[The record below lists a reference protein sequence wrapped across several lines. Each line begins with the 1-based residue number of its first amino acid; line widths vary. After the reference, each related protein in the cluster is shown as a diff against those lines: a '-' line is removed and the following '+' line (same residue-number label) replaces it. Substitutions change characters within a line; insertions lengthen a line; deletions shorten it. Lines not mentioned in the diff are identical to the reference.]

1 MFVYNRSMATDPIRF
16 DVKEILGQV
25 DAIEKQLIPRAARLA
40 ANRAVFD
47 ATVALKKEAQNKF
60 NKVNT
65 YTLGSFQYQKPEQID
80 KKTLRASV
88 FISSEK
94 RQTNRSSDY
103 LAPQIY
109 GGPAFRT
116 RFQRGLQ
123 NAATYIGKD
132 NTPILKRS
140 EVMAPA
146 TKITPST
153 YSVIMNQM
161 RGISKPR
168 NNRYFYMGEK
178 SVRNSG
184 YKKGI
189 YKRQNKKLKLM
200 LVQINTPTFRPKI
213 FDFFQVAEDT
223 VRESFNRNLLKEIGR

>member
-1 MFVYNRSMATDPIRF
+1 MARPPIKF
-16 DVKEILGQV
+16 DVKQILGRV

-47 ATVALKKEAQNKF
+47 ATVALKEEAQNKF
-60 NKVNT
+60 DKVNS
-65 YTLGSFQYQKPEQID
+65 YTRGAFQYQKPEMINN
-80 KKTLRASV
+80 KTLRASV
-88 FISSEK
+88 FISSVK
-94 RQTNRSSDY
+94 RQSNRTSDY

-109 GGPAFRT
+109 GGKAFRT
-116 RFQRGLQ
+116 PFSRGLE
-123 NAATYIGKD
+123 NAATYIGRD
-132 NTPILKRS
+132 NTPILKRG
-140 EVMAPA
+140 EIMAPA
-146 TKITPST
+146 RKITPST
-153 YSVIMNQM
+153 YSVIMGQM
-161 RGISKPR
+161 RGTSKPK

-184 YKKGI
+184 YRKGI

-213 FDFFQVAEDT
+213 FDFFKVAENT